1 MNAVQKPI
9 DIVTG
14 AQLKHKEIDITDLM
28 SDMLKALYEA
38 KMIIEEQNDGCC
50 IASVLDAIEKA
61 EELYNMGTTTH

>member
-1 MNAVQKPI
+1 MKP
-9 DIVTG
+9 
-14 AQLKHKEIDITDLM
+14 KEIDITDLM

-50 IASVLDAIEKA
+50 ITSVLDAIEKA